1 MLIPSAFGSSFR
13 LALRHSQGAET
24 AIFPIQ
30 AQLSPQISPRLYR
43 RKLFAERVSCSIALD
58 QKMHFAIDPERP
70 DRRMVQMF
78 PKHADDKIANANMR
92 CLNGFGA
99 ELIACYFQTEPF
111 SVELDDRFVGKNQL
125 CCSGDPFRKQLMQRE
140 PGRREDHRMKLST
153 NTMETASISGV
164 IRMPWTFSAAVPSKR
179 AHG

>member
-1 MLIPSAFGSSFR
+1 MYPV
-13 LALRHSQGAET
+13 
-24 AIFPIQ
+24 Q
-30 AQLSPQISPRLYR
+30 AQFSPHVSPRLSR
-43 RKLFAERVSCSIALD
+43 RKLFAERVSCSIALN
-58 QKMHFAIDPERP
+58 QKMYFAIDPERP

-78 PKHADDKIANANMR
+78 PKNADDTIANANMR

-140 PGRREDHRMKLST
+140 PGRREDHRIEVANQYDGDSFDLWCDPHALDLLRRSPI
-153 NTMETASISGV
+153 EVCSWSGED
-164 IRMPWTFSAAVPSKR
+164 R
-179 AHG
+179 HGLPQG